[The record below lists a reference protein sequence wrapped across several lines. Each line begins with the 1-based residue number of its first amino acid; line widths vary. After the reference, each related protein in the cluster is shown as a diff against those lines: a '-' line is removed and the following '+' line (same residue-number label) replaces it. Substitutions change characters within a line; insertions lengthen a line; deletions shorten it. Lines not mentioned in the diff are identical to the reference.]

1 MIRFSYS
8 SRIPQIALSLDERI
22 DGALRIGAEGI
33 ASAAQTRAPVATGAL
48 RDAIH
53 VEKITE
59 GEYAVVAGDDDVF
72 YAHIIEGGGVNTAPR
87 PFLIPA
93 LEAERDNVLAD
104 INRVLGD
111 L

>member
-8 SRIPQIALSLDERI
+8 SRLPQIALSLDERI
-22 DGALRIGAEGI
+22 DTALRIGAEGI
-33 ASAAQTRAPVATGAL
+33 ASAAKSRVPVATHAL
-48 RDAIH
+48 QNAIH
-53 VEKITE
+53 VERITE
-59 GEYAVVAGDDDVF
+59 GEYAVVAGDDDAF
-72 YAHIIEGGGVNTAPR
+72 YGHIVENGSVNTAPQ

>member
-1 MIRFSYS
+1 VIRFSYS

-33 ASAAQTRAPVATGAL
+33 ASAAKSRAPVASGAL
-48 RDAIH
+48 RDSIH
-53 VEKITE
+53 VDRIDE
-59 GEYAVVAGDDDVF
+59 GAYAVIAGDDDVF
-72 YAHIIEGGGVNTAPR
+72 YGHIVEGGGANTAPQ